1 MYIMFIMITFFVI
14 VYGLSLMS
22 ETYGAFLFLPTVW
35 PSCDSNP
42 IIYCFEFV
50 YISSNLAS

>member
-1 MYIMFIMITFFVI
+1 MSEAYEAF
-14 VYGLSLMS
+14 LSLPN
-22 ETYGAFLFLPTVW
+22 LL

-42 IIYCFEFV
+42 IINCFEFI